1 MLSLS
6 TSWGTGSQRS
16 GREIIDVAR
25 GLGFEALE
33 LNYQFPKEFL
43 KEVFNDCEKGE
54 LKITSLHSICPFTKK
69 LASYADFFKR
79 FNLSSPRKEI
89 AKKAIKYTKGTIDL
103 AAKLRA
109 SAVVLHVGEVELE
122 NNSQREMEREFR
134 RSLKMN
140 FGPEERIR
148 KTREKFIELRRQN
161 APPFLERTIQNL
173 SLVLKYALDKGV
185 KLGVEN
191 RYFFFEIPSFEEI
204 PVILKEMPSPY
215 LGYWH
220 DCGHAAH
227 LQNVGYFPGRN
238 PLSENRQR
246 LIGIHLHDCVGVN
259 DHLAPGSGEVD
270 FVEVKKYLNEKIIK
284 VLELGPWVSHQE
296 VKRAV
301 EYLRRIGID

>member
-6 TSWGTGSQRS
+6 TSWGIGSQRS
-16 GREIIDVAR
+16 GREIIDAAR

-33 LNYQFPKEFL
+33 LNYQFPKGFL
-43 KEVFNDCEKGE
+43 KEIFNDRERGE
-54 LKITSLHSICPFTKK
+54 LKITSLHNICPFTEK

-79 FNLSSPRKEI
+79 FNFSSPKKEI
-89 AKKAIKYTKGTIDL
+89 IKKAVKYAKETIDL
-103 AAKLRA
+103 AAKLGA

-161 APPFLERTIQNL
+161 APPFLERTIKNL
-173 SLVLKYALDKGV
+173 GEVLKYAEDKGV

-204 PVILKEMPSPY
+204 PIILKEMPSPY

-238 PLSENRQR
+238 PLSQNRQR
-246 LIGIHLHDCVGVN
+246 LIGIHLHDCVGVS
-259 DHLAPGSGEVD
+259 DHSAPGYGEVD
-270 FVEVKKYLNEKIIK
+270 FLEVKKYLNEKIVK
-284 VLELGPWVSHQE
+284 VVELGPWVTHQE
-296 VKRAV
+296 VKRGV
-301 EYLRRIGID
+301 EFLSRIGID

>member
-6 TSWGTGSQRS
+6 TSWGIGSQRS

-33 LNYQFPKEFL
+33 LNYQFPKGFL
-43 KEVFNDCEKGE
+43 KEIFNDRERGE
-54 LKITSLHSICPFTKK
+54 LKITSLHNICPFTKK

-79 FNLSSPRKEI
+79 FNFSSPRKEI

-103 AAKLRA
+103 AVKLGA

-140 FGPEERIR
+140 FGPEKHIR

-173 SLVLKYALDKGV
+173 GLVLKYALDKGV

-204 PVILKEMPSPY
+204 PIILKEVPSPC

-246 LIGIHLHDCVGVN
+246 LIGIHLHDCVGVS
-259 DHLAPGSGEVD
+259 DHLAPGYGEVD
-270 FVEVKKYLNEKIIK
+270 FLEVKKLLNEKVIK

-296 VKRAV
+296 VKRGV
-301 EYLRRIGID
+301 EYLSRIGID

>member
-6 TSWGTGSQRS
+6 TSWGIGSQRS
-16 GREIIDVAR
+16 GREIIDAAR

-33 LNYQFPKEFL
+33 LNYQFPKGFL
-43 KEVFNDCEKGE
+43 KEIFNDRERGE
-54 LKITSLHSICPFTKK
+54 LKITSLHNICPFTEK

-79 FNLSSPRKEI
+79 FNFSSPKKEI
-89 AKKAIKYTKGTIDL
+89 IKKAVKYAKETIDL
-103 AAKLRA
+103 AAKLGA

-161 APPFLERTIQNL
+161 APPFLERTIKNL
-173 SLVLKYALDKGV
+173 GEVLKYAENKGV

-204 PVILKEMPSPY
+204 PIILKEMPSPY

-238 PLSENRQR
+238 PLSQNRQR
-246 LIGIHLHDCVGVN
+246 LIGIHLHDCVGVS
-259 DHLAPGSGEVD
+259 DHSAPGYGEVD
-270 FVEVKKYLNEKIIK
+270 FLEVKKYLNEKIVK
-284 VLELGPWVSHQE
+284 VVELGPWVTHQE
-296 VKRAV
+296 VKRGV
-301 EYLRRIGID
+301 EFLSRIGID

>member
-6 TSWGTGSQRS
+6 TSWGIGSQKS
-16 GREIIDVAR
+16 GREIIDAAR
-25 GLGFEALE
+25 DLGFEALE
-33 LNYQFPKEFL
+33 LNYQFPKRFL
-43 KEVFNDCEKGE
+43 KEIVNGHKRGE
-54 LKITSLHSICPFTKK
+54 LKITSLHNICPFTKE

-79 FNLSSPRKEI
+79 FNFSSP
-89 AKKAIKYTKGTIDL
+89 KKDVVKMAMKYTKGTIDL

-134 RSLKMN
+134 RSLKTN
-140 FGPEERIR
+140 FGPEEHVR
-148 KTREKFIELRRQN
+148 KTREKFIELRRQH

-173 SLVLKYALDKGV
+173 GEVLKYAEDKGV

-204 PVILKEMPSPY
+204 PIILRQLPSPG

-227 LQNVGYFPGRN
+227 LRNIGYFPGMT

-246 LIGIHLHDCVGVN
+246 LIGIHLHDCIGVN
-259 DHLAPGSGEVD
+259 DHLAPGYGEVD
-270 FVEVKKYLNEKIIK
+270 FLEVKKLLNEKVIR
-284 VLELGPWVSHQE
+284 VLELGPWVTHQE
-296 VKRAV
+296 VKRGV
-301 EYLRRIGID
+301 EYLSRMGID

>member
-6 TSWGTGSQRS
+6 TSWGIGSQRS
-16 GREIIDVAR
+16 GREIIDAAR

-33 LNYQFPKEFL
+33 LNYQFPKGFL
-43 KEVFNDCEKGE
+43 KEIFNDRERGE
-54 LKITSLHSICPFTKK
+54 LKITSLHNICPFTEK

-79 FNLSSPRKEI
+79 FNFSSPKKEI
-89 AKKAIKYTKGTIDL
+89 IKKAVKYAKETIDL
-103 AAKLRA
+103 AAKLGA

-161 APPFLERTIQNL
+161 APPFLERTIKNL
-173 SLVLKYALDKGV
+173 GEVLKYAENKGV

-204 PVILKEMPSPY
+204 PIILKEMPSPC

-238 PLSENRQR
+238 PLSQNRQR
-246 LIGIHLHDCVGVN
+246 LIGIHLHDCVGVS
-259 DHLAPGSGEVD
+259 DHSAPGYGEVD
-270 FVEVKKYLNEKIIK
+270 FLEVKKYLNEKIVK
-284 VLELGPWVSHQE
+284 VVELGPWVTHQE
-296 VKRAV
+296 VKRGV
-301 EYLRRIGID
+301 EFLSRIGID